1 MIAVEGRGTD
11 RIIRQM
17 NGLPEVRAL
26 HSTNGTWDLIA
37 EIATQTLDEFDTVL
51 GKIRKI
57 DGIVRSETNL
67 LLIDQETR
75 LSTPCGGLNPKGDK
89 AQAI

>member
-67 LLIDQETR
+67 LL
-75 LSTPCGGLNPKGDK
+75 STKKRG
-89 AQAI
+89 

>member
-17 NGLPEVRAL
+17 NGLPKVRAL
-26 HSTNGTWDLIA
+26 HSTNGTWGLIA

-67 LLIDQETR
+67 LL
-75 LSTPCGGLNPKGDK
+75 STKKRG
-89 AQAI
+89 

>member
-1 MIAVEGRGTD
+1 M
-11 RIIRQM
+11 
-17 NGLPEVRAL
+17 
-26 HSTNGTWDLIA
+26 DLIA

-67 LLIDQETR
+67 LL
-75 LSTPCGGLNPKGDK
+75 STKKRG
-89 AQAI
+89 

>member
-1 MIAVEGRGTD
+1 LQNDAKQDPVRGLMMIAVEGRGTD

-67 LLIDQETR
+67 LL
-75 LSTPCGGLNPKGDK
+75 STKKRG
-89 AQAI
+89 